1 MNPMSEIGQRKY
13 SSLTHLE
20 RDELESYVLK
30 AFGNTLG
37 TKINK
42 TMSNVGYKKKTLTV
56 VSVFNRAEEY
66 HRRQREEDWAI

>member
-13 SSLTHLE
+13 SSLTQLE

-30 AFGNTLG
+30 AFGSTLG

-42 TMSNVGYKKKTLTV
+42 SMDNIGSKKKTLTV

-66 HRRQREEDWAI
+66 HRRQREDDV